1 MNPISVPVP
10 FQFGLAA
17 IALSATITFGL
28 AVAVEPG
35 AIVES
40 DETFKSRRKD
50 VIVDLFAPSA
60 PGKYPAVI
68 VLHGRNGVGEGKR
81 SGSHQAARE
90 LAQAGYV
97 ALVPHYFGRNLPDP
111 KNGPKNAR
119 SHAIWTRTVI
129 DTVSFATRRENVNPR
144 QIGLLGFSNGSWVA
158 LSVAARDRRVA
169 AVVEYYGGYPGWDEI
184 DPARLPPVLILH
196 GDADR
201 VVPVNEADKLE
212 AVLKDAGV
220 PYNMHIYP
228 RAGHGFRGGDRADA
242 LKRSLEFLATHVK
255 REGPSAAPRA
265 CSPRLAE
272 ARIGPADEAA
282 GRRDGDKLRLSDLAD
297 RDGSLWCRLLSQ
309 WG

>member
-1 MNPISVPVP
+1 MNPIAVPVP
-10 FQFGLAA
+10 FRFCFAA
-17 IALSATITFGL
+17 IALSATMTLGL

-35 AIVES
+35 AIAES
-40 DETFKSRRKD
+40 DETFKSRGKD

-81 SGSHQAARE
+81 SGTHQAARE

-97 ALVPHYFGRNLPDP
+97 TLVPHYFGRNLPDRR
-111 KNGPKNAR
+111 NGRKNAR

-129 DTVSFATRRENVNPR
+129 DTISFATRHDNVNPR
-144 QIGLLGFSNGSWVA
+144 QIGVLGFSNGSWVA

-201 VVPVNEADKLE
+201 VVPVNQADQLE
-212 AVLKDAGV
+212 AVLREAGV
-220 PYNMHIYP
+220 PYDMHIYP
-228 RAGHGFRGGDRADA
+228 RADHGFRGGDREDA
-242 LKRSLEFLATHVK
+242 LKRSLEFFANHVK
-255 REGPSAAPRA
+255 R
-265 CSPRLAE
+265 
-272 ARIGPADEAA
+272 
-282 GRRDGDKLRLSDLAD
+282 
-297 RDGSLWCRLLSQ
+297 
-309 WG
+309 

>member
-1 MNPISVPVP
+1 MNPIAVAV
-10 FQFGLAA
+10 QFRFRLAA
-17 IALSATITFGL
+17 IALSATMTFGL

-35 AIVES
+35 AIAES
-40 DETFKSRRKD
+40 DETFKSRGKD

-90 LAQAGYV
+90 LARAGYV
-97 ALVPHYFGRNLPDP
+97 TLVPHYFGRNVPDP
-111 KNGPKNAR
+111 KNGRKNAR

-129 DTVSFATRRENVNPR
+129 DTVSFATRRDNVNPR
-144 QIGLLGFSNGSWVA
+144 QIGLLGISNGSWVA
-158 LSVAARDRRVA
+158 LSVAARDGRVR

-212 AVLKDAGV
+212 AVLKEAGV
-220 PYNMHIYP
+220 PYDMHIYP
-228 RAGHGFRGGDRADA
+228 RADHGFRGADRADA
-242 LKRSLEFLATHVK
+242 LKRSLEFFATHVK
-255 REGPSAAPRA
+255 REGPSAAPGA
-265 CSPRLAE
+265 AAPDSPKPE
-272 ARIGPADEAA
+272 
-282 GRRDGDKLRLSDLAD
+282 
-297 RDGSLWCRLLSQ
+297 
-309 WG
+309 